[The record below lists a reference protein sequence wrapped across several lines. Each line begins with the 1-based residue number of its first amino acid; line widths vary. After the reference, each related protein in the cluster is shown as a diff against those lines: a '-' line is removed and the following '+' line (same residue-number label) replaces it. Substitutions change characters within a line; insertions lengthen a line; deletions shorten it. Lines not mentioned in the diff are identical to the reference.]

1 MKTKK
6 ELLSECQR
14 ILYGSSLGRPLNDA
28 DTKFL
33 SSIFPLHPRW
43 SQKLEEGKGN
53 IKSIIVRANPLYK
66 NKNFALVFDS
76 GNVIDISF
84 TECVNRN
91 FKDDIRSACSEVIKD
106 IVRPGVDLNYTVHEW
121 IKGFDNGYLTIALYL
136 VDNGNGKHFENPA
149 LIDNFRN
156 FYEQIK

>member
-6 ELLSECQR
+6 ELISECQR
-14 ILYGSSLGRPLNDA
+14 ILYGSSLGRPLDEN

-33 SSIFPLHPRW
+33 SSIFPLHPRFKE
-43 SQKLEEGKGN
+43 KLEQGKGN
-53 IKSIIVRANPLYK
+53 IKSIIVRNNPTYK

-76 GNVIDISF
+76 GEIVDISF
-84 TECVNRN
+84 TECVNRS
-91 FKDDIRSACSEVIKD
+91 FKEDIRSACSEIIKD
-106 IVRPGVDLNYTVHEW
+106 IVRPGVDLNYTIQEW

-156 FYEQIK
+156 FYGQI

>member
-6 ELLSECQR
+6 ELISECQR

-43 SQKLEEGKGN
+43 SSKLAEGKGN

-84 TECVNRN
+84 TECINRN

-106 IVRPGVDLNYTVHEW
+106 IIRPGVDLNYTVHEW
-121 IKGFDNGYLTIALYL
+121 IKGFDKGYLTIALYL
-136 VDNGNGKHFENPA
+136 VDKHFENPA

-156 FYEQIK
+156 FYTQI

>member
-14 ILYGSSLGRPLNDA
+14 ILYGSSLGRPLNEA
-28 DTKFL
+28 DTNFL
-33 SSIFPLHPRW
+33 STILPLHPRW
-43 SQKLEEGKGN
+43 SQKLAEGKGN
-53 IKSIIVRANPLYK
+53 IKSIIVRANPIYK

-76 GNVIDISF
+76 GNIVDISF
-84 TECVNRN
+84 TECVNRS
-91 FKDDIRSACSEVIKD
+91 FKEDIRLACSEIIKD
-106 IVRPGVDLNYTVHEW
+106 IVRPGVDLNYTIQEW

-136 VDNGNGKHFENPA
+136 VDNGSDKHFENPA

>member
-14 ILYGSSLGRPLNDA
+14 ILYGSPLGRPLNEA
-28 DTKFL
+28 DTNFL
-33 SSIFPLHPRW
+33 STIFPLHPRW
-43 SQKLEEGKGN
+43 YEKCSGKGN
-53 IKSIIVRANPLYK
+53 IKSIIVRTNPTYK
-66 NKNFALVFDS
+66 NRNFALVFEKE
-76 GNVIDISF
+76 VVDISF
-84 TECVNRN
+84 TECVNRS
-91 FKDDIRSACSEVIKD
+91 FKEDIRSACSEVIKD

-121 IKGFDNGYLTIALYL
+121 IKGFDKGYLTIALYL

-156 FYEQIK
+156 FYGQIK

>member
-14 ILYGSSLGRPLNDA
+14 ILYGSSLGRPLNES

-33 SSIFPLHPRW
+33 LTLFPLHPRW
-43 SQKLEEGKGN
+43 YEKCSGKGN
-53 IKSIIVRANPLYK
+53 FKSIIVRANPTYK
-66 NKNFALVFDS
+66 NRNLALVFEKEVVDM
-76 GNVIDISF
+76 SF
-84 TECVNRN
+84 TEFVNRS
-91 FKDDIRSACSEVIKD
+91 FKEDIRSACSEVIKD
-106 IVRPGVDLNYTVHEW
+106 IVRPGVDLNYTVSEW
-121 IKGFDNGYLTIALYL
+121 IKGFDKGYLTIALYL

-156 FYEQIK
+156 FYGQIK